1 MRKDNLNYSVMP
13 LSESFSWAL
22 SCPVSLYVHI
32 PFCVQK
38 CPYCA
43 FYSVVPKTGDIESY
57 LNLLDN
63 ELKMWTSLTGGKI
76 HAQTLYIGGGTPTV
90 LSSKHWE
97 QLILTLERYVNFL
110 PLLEASVEANPGT
123 LSLGHIK
130 LWRSW
135 RITRASLGVQSLDDA
150 ELSWLKRPH
159 GAYEAAD
166 AIAALVA
173 SGLDTSVDLMFG
185 FPGQTIRSWHRT
197 IKDCLKFGIRHL
209 SIYELTLEENTPWGE
224 NPPEGLTEGYPL
236 YRFAQWYL
244 PKRGFI
250 QYEIAS
256 FSLPRHWCRHN
267 IAYWQGGNFLGIGP
281 SAWGYLNGYRYGNA
295 SDIKLYA
302 DSISRGEFPIVYEEI
317 LPNEKA
323 AAESAMLALRT
334 MWGVSA
340 RAFRRKWG
348 WQAYKKFLQV
358 WHLLPEDCKK
368 TIQGKHAFSAKGFR
382 VANSL
387 WEQFL

>member
-1 MRKDNLNYSVMP
+1 MDLTDRRQDPRSD
-13 LSESFSWAL
+13 AL
-22 SCPVSLYVHI
+22 H
-32 PFCVQK
+32 
-38 CPYCA
+38 
-43 FYSVVPKTGDIESY
+43 
-57 LNLLDN
+57 
-63 ELKMWTSLTGGKI
+63 WR
-76 HAQTLYIGGGTPTV
+76 GTPTV

-97 QLILTLERYVNFL
+97 KLILTLERYVNFCL
-110 PLLEASVEANPGT
+110 ARSKRRSKSGHFESRPHQTLALLEDHTCKPRGS
-123 LSLGHIK
+123 K
-130 LWRSW
+130 
-135 RITRASLGVQSLDDA
+135 LDDA

-166 AIAALVA
+166 AIAAPA

-302 DSISRGEFPIVYEEI
+302 DSISRGEFPIIYEEI

-358 WHLLPEDCKK
+358 WHLLPEDCKNHSRESTRSQPRAFAWQIPCGNSFCSK
-368 TIQGKHAFSAKGFR
+368 LFATIPAYQLLFFNRKSGPYQPPSRLPLFGTY
-382 VANSL
+382 
-387 WEQFL
+387 